1 MLGKLLKYD
10 LKYMIKNM
18 GVFYIL
24 AIVFSLLTRIF
35 FAMKQTVIVGIIGQ
49 ICVGFMFAMIFSTII
64 NTVIR
69 SWVRFRDSLYKDEAY
84 LTHTLPVTKKQIYES
99 RFIQTLI
106 FTIVGFVI
114 VVVSL
119 FIAYYTE
126 DRWIMLRNT
135 INGLSSSLNLETIP
149 FIISI
154 FVIVFLEIFNGIQSG
169 FLGIIVGYRRDDNKL
184 AFSVIFGF
192 IIYIISQIFVILF
205 VFIVG
210 LFNSN
215 IMDLFRNTMV
225 LDNSSIRLLIVMA
238 ILIYSIIIGVMN
250 MLCCIEL
257 KKGVNIE

>member
-1 MLGKLLKYD
+1 MLEKLLKYD

-84 LTHTLPVTKKQIYES
+84 LTHTLPVTKNQIYES

-114 VVVSL
+114 VVISL

-154 FVIVFLEIFNGIQSG
+154 FVIVFFRRFAVDKNAFDFAVFN
-169 FLGIIVGYRRDDNKL
+169 YRVKVVRHNVFYRAVRAALDVARRNHIPKRNM
-184 AFSVIFGF
+184 
-192 IIYIISQIFVILF
+192 IFVQKRLFIL
-205 VFIVG
+205 
-210 LFNSN
+210 NR
-215 IMDLFRNTMV
+215 FRNVISEYCGGHFPESV
-225 LDNSSIRLLIVMA
+225 LGMSVKEQLFARFYGRKAPQNE
-238 ILIYSIIIGVMN
+238 N
-250 MLCCIEL
+250 F
-257 KKGVNIE
+257 